1 LYRGQPPVVRKGEV
15 VVGSAVFT
23 NSAKIIGHGEVAG
36 RNGSINPE
44 LSTLSTALT
53 LIDKAGLSIF
63 PDGFLCVE

>member
-1 LYRGQPPVVRKGEV
+1 M
-15 VVGSAVFT
+15 VGSAVFT